1 MQIVVW
7 ALVASTQLMLKGVRM
22 VLAVVDGGGSWWELV
37 GEVGGS
43 DHQHQEWLDDQQTEH
58 MSHVL

>member
-1 MQIVVW
+1 
-7 ALVASTQLMLKGVRM
+7 MLKGVRM